1 MPAGYLAILAE
12 KEAAHEKMIGQI
24 KEAMATFDADGD
36 GKLTL
41 EELTKALCST
51 GTEKDPARVKSMFK
65 ECDKNKNGTVESDEF
80 ILRHK
85 VKFLPTPCGG
95 PPCAAFVK
103 VRREQEKKG
112 DSALPSAANP
122 PSQNPVKAAWK
133 FFAENLLWI
142 GTGPNYGLVSV
153 NVSPGKFQVLYE
165 SVMNFKNQEGLL
177 KYVWFR
183 DLTKGQWDKDG
194 KPTEQNPVGK
204 LCDQAAKTVGS
215 LKLFGVARSALSS
228 RALCQSYPPTGTRTE
243 CDADLLPPLRS
254 AGLHSARQAAGQRPG
269 GGLGRPAVEPAGL
282 RLGAQA
288 RHGPC
293 DRAGSRA
300 GGRLHSE
307 PGRQGGRPQR
317 RQH

>member
-165 SVMNFKNQEGLL
+165 SVMNFKNQEVPMGH
-177 KYVWFR
+177 FM
-183 DLTKGQWDKDG
+183 
-194 KPTEQNPVGK
+194 
-204 LCDQAAKTVGS
+204 S
-215 LKLFGVARSALSS
+215 
-228 RALCQSYPPTGTRTE
+228 
-243 CDADLLPPLRS
+243 
-254 AGLHSARQAAGQRPG
+254 
-269 GGLGRPAVEPAGL
+269 
-282 RLGAQA
+282 
-288 RHGPC
+288 
-293 DRAGSRA
+293 
-300 GGRLHSE
+300 
-307 PGRQGGRPQR
+307 
-317 RQH
+317 

>member
-215 LKLFGVARSALSS
+215 LKLFGACTPLGKPLGNGLVEVSVGPQSSPLVYVSVLKPGMGLVTGQVLGPVAGFTQNQDGKVVGLNGDNTKIV
-228 RALCQSYPPTGTRTE
+228 YP
-243 CDADLLPPLRS
+243 DPPFTTS
-254 AGLHSARQAAGQRPG
+254 
-269 GGLGRPAVEPAGL
+269 
-282 RLGAQA
+282 
-288 RHGPC
+288 
-293 DRAGSRA
+293 
-300 GGRLHSE
+300 
-307 PGRQGGRPQR
+307 
-317 RQH
+317 